1 MAGSVRQRGP
11 NRWQVRVSAGRDP
24 ATNRYRYVTRSIE
37 GGKRDAL
44 RAATELETEV
54 RHGMRPAE
62 RGTVADL
69 LEKWMLHL
77 ETQGRAPSTL
87 IRYRSAIDVR
97 IVPALG
103 WIEVTKL
110 TAADLDTFYGA
121 LIRQGFHPLSVRKCH
136 AVLSAALHQAEK
148 WGWIDRNPIV
158 RASPP
163 PARQREI
170 IPPTIDEVRQLI
182 VECERLNP
190 DLARLFTVAATTGCR
205 RGELCG
211 LQWGDIDFERA
222 TMVVARSI
230 SDTPGRVEVKD
241 TKTHAA
247 RRIALDPLT
256 VEVLRLQRTVCD
268 ERATAAGVAI
278 GTTGF
283 IWSQEVDASK
293 PYRPIRVSGTFR
305 TVRDKLEL
313 KNVTFHGLR
322 HFSATALAGQGVGIR
337 TIAGRLGHANPNLT
351 LRTYAHFLEVADREA
366 ADAMGELAAG
376 FSTGSGPARTE
387 LLPPK
392 QGRSVG

>member
-11 NRWQVRVSAGRDP
+11 HRWQVRVSAGRDP
-24 ATNRYRYVTRSIE
+24 ATGRYRYVTRSVE
-37 GGKRDAL
+37 GGKREAL

-54 RHGMRPAE
+54 RRGMRPAE

-77 ETQGRAPSTL
+77 ETQGRARSTL
-87 IRYRSAIDVR
+87 IRYQSAIDVR

-110 TAADLDTFYGA
+110 TAADLDALYGT
-121 LIRQGFHPLSVRKCH
+121 LIRQVLHPLSVRKCH
-136 AVLSAALHQAEK
+136 AVLSSALHQAEK

-163 PARQREI
+163 PARQKEI
-170 IPPTIDEVRQLI
+170 IPPTIDEVRQLV
-182 VECERLNP
+182 VECEKLNP

-211 LQWGDIDFERA
+211 LQWGDVDFDSA
-222 TMVVARSI
+222 TIVVARSV
-230 SDTPGRVEVKD
+230 SDTPGNVAVKD

-247 RRIALDPLT
+247 RRMALDPLT
-256 VEVLRLQRTVCD
+256 VEVLRVQRAAAD
-268 ERATAAGVAI
+268 ERAESAGTVIA
-278 GTTGF
+278 TTGF
-283 IWSQEVDASK
+283 IWSQEVDASQ

-305 TVRDKLEL
+305 TVRDKLGL
-313 KNVTFHGLR
+313 STVTFHGLR
-322 HFSATALAGQGVGIR
+322 HFSATALAAKGVGIR

-351 LRTYAHFLEVADREA
+351 LRTYAHFLDVADREA
-366 ADAMGELAAG
+366 ADAMGELAVG
-376 FSTGSGPARTE
+376 FGPVRAD
-387 LLPPK
+387 P
-392 QGRSVG
+392 